1 MLDMNEIDQA
11 IAELEVGKTSFSS
24 CAKLAVLYAVRD
36 HARGQEPVQY
46 ETYNRGYSQAPA
58 PVSVPFD
65 IYDNRS
71 DFLIA
76 ASRKD
81 TAAVM
86 EIMDELMNNLEVVN
100 PRVYESVLRKI
111 ENL

>member
-1 MLDMNEIDQA
+1 MDMKEIDWA
-11 IAELEVGKTSFSS
+11 ISELEAGNTTFSN
-24 CAKLAVLYAVRD
+24 CEKLAILYAVRD
-36 HARGQEPVQY
+36 HLGGNEPMQY
-46 ETYNRGYSQAPA
+46 NTYSRGYSQASA
-58 PVSVPFD
+58 PVSIPLEL
-65 IYDNRS
+65 YDNRS

-86 EIMDELMNNLEVVN
+86 EIMDELMDNLEVVN